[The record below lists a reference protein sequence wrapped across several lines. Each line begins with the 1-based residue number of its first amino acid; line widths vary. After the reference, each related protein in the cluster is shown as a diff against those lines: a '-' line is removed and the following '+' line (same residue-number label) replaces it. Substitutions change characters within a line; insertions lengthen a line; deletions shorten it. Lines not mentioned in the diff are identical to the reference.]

1 MAKVLFADDSV
12 AVRKVAERLLTSAG
26 LEVTLAAS
34 GEEALE
40 CLARE
45 RPDLVISDVLMQD
58 TSGFDVCTFVRAHAS
73 LSATPV
79 MLVSGVVNEEIRR
92 QAADCRADVV
102 LKKPFQGNSLQDR
115 VLELLAKASQPE
127 AGPEGPA
134 LESQPATASLAPAA
148 AVAPSEGV
156 QLYYLTEEQLRE
168 YHQAVGRV
176 AELEAMLSGEQTRSA
191 ELTLQMERLEEIAK
205 RVHELEGLLAI
216 EHARSA
222 ELLDMVTR
230 LEQGTSRVAELED
243 LLAREK
249 ARSAELTQRVEGF
262 AEIENRLG
270 DLERVFAREHGLSE
284 EWAREIERL
293 GQAEQKVKEL
303 EASLAR
309 AEEKSARLLERVG
322 MIEGAFAQANARAEE
337 MGKVLTEIARL
348 ANRAG
353 EAVLPIRPE

>member
-45 RPDLVISDVLMQD
+45 RPDLIISDVLMQD
-58 TSGFDVCTFVRAHAS
+58 TSGFDVCTFVRAQAS
-73 LSATPV
+73 LARTPV

-92 QAADCRADVV
+92 QAEICRADAV

-115 VLELLAKASQPE
+115 VLELLAKSAQQE
-127 AGPEGPA
+127 AA
-134 LESQPATASLAPAA
+134 AKRLFLESQPAAA
-148 AVAPSEGV
+148 AVAAVPPSAG
-156 QLYYLTEEQLRE
+156 QLYYLTEEQLQE

-176 AELEAMLSGEQTRSA
+176 DELEAMLSGEQTRSA
-191 ELTLQMERLEEIAK
+191 ELARQMERLEEVAN

-216 EHARSA
+216 EQARSA

-230 LEQGTSRVAELED
+230 LEQGTSRVNERDHGQSQEL
-243 LLAREK
+243 
-249 ARSAELTQRVEGF
+249 
-262 AEIENRLG
+262 
-270 DLERVFAREHGLSE
+270 
-284 EWAREIERL
+284 ERL

-303 EASLAR
+303 EASLDR
-309 AEEKSARLLERVG
+309 AEENSARLLERVD
-322 MIEGAFAQANARAEE
+322 MIEGAFAQANARVEE
-337 MGKVLTEIARL
+337 MARALTEIARL
-348 ANRAG
+348 ADRAG
-353 EAVLPIRPE
+353 KSVLPIRTE